1 MGITGI
7 IGLMVKQ
14 LFKVITMKILFSTK
28 SSALDKWRK
37 GFTCCIWGHMF
48 TPTDI
53 QELSAQ
59 LLNGAEVWV
68 AADKKS
74 DPVKVDFEGDFSVE
88 SILWHL
94 CGMIYPQS
102 AYLSRQ
108 CVKTLDARDKGE
120 ISDMEALEKFTAW
133 IDSSVCEV
141 QKEVLR
147 GIVERFILGLSE
159 GVKSNG

>member
-1 MGITGI
+1 
-7 IGLMVKQ
+7 
-14 LFKVITMKILFSTK
+14 MKILFSTK

-37 GFTCCIWGHMF
+37 GFDSCVWAHMF
-48 TPTDI
+48 TPTGI
-53 QELSAQ
+53 QDLSVQ

-68 AADKKS
+68 TADKQSK
-74 DPVKVDFEGDFSVE
+74 PVKVDFEGDLSVE

-94 CGMIYPQS
+94 CGVIYPQS
-102 AYLSRQ
+102 TYLSRQ
-108 CVKTLDARDKGE
+108 CVKTLEARDKGE
-120 ISDMEALEKFTAW
+120 ISDMEALEKFTSW

-141 QKEVLR
+141 QKEMLI

>member
-1 MGITGI
+1 
-7 IGLMVKQ
+7 
-14 LFKVITMKILFSTK
+14 MKILFSDKT
-28 SSALDKWRK
+28 SALDKWRK
-37 GFTCCIWGHMF
+37 GFDSRICAHMF
-48 TPTDI
+48 TPPDI
-53 QELSAQ
+53 QSVSEQ
-59 LLNGAEVWV
+59 LLKGVEVWK
-68 AADKKS
+68 ALDKRS

-94 CGMIYPQS
+94 CGVIYPQS

-120 ISDMEALEKFTAW
+120 ISDMEALERFTSW
-133 IDSSVCEV
+133 IDASVCEV

-147 GIVERFILGLSE
+147 DLVERFILGLSE